1 MLDYTHLH
9 VHSQFSILDGAAKID
24 GLLARA
30 GEMGMDAL
38 ALTDHGNL
46 FGLLKFYNA
55 AKEKY
60 KIKPILGCE
69 IYVARRTRA
78 DKASRVDRSGY
89 HLILLAKNT
98 QGYRNLSKLS
108 SLGYR
113 RENFYYTPRIDKPLL
128 RQYHE
133 GLIASS
139 ACLGG
144 EIPSTILLHGEERA
158 ATVLEEYLDIFGED
172 FYLEMQ
178 NHGLKEQ
185 EQVNK
190 SLLNLSAR
198 YGVKLIATNDV
209 HFIHREDHE
218 AHRILICLNTGK
230 EMETEEGMH
239 YTGQEF
245 LKSSDEMALL
255 FPGMPEV
262 LTNTREIV
270 DKVEDYHIT
279 TDTVIVPHFP
289 LPEEFASEY
298 DYLRYLTYEGA
309 AKRYPEIT
317 PDIRERLDYELDEIN
332 REGFSGYFLI
342 VQDFINA
349 ARKMGVVVGPGRGSA
364 AGSAVAYCTGIT
376 NIDPIR
382 YNLLFERFLNPERV
396 TMPDIDVDFDDAGRD
411 SVMKYVVDKYGEER
425 VAQIITFGTMAARS
439 AIRDVG
445 RVLKVPLEDVDK
457 IAKLVPE
464 KPGVT
469 LMKAFKDVPELADL
483 KKNGPENIRRMLTF
497 AEILEGSNRH
507 TSTHAC
513 GVIIGPDS
521 LIEHVPLAIA
531 KDSAMMVTQYEG
543 KLVEKVGM
551 LKMDFLG
558 LKTLSIV
565 KDAIELIRKRH
576 GIQIDIDHLPLDDPK
591 TFDLYQRGD
600 TIATFQFESDGMRAY
615 LKELKPSNLEDLI
628 AMNALH
634 RPGPIQFIPSFINRK
649 HNREKVEFLDPLLE
663 DILKPTY
670 GIMVYQEQIMQVAQR
685 MGGFTLG
692 KADILRRAMGKKEK
706 AEMEKQ
712 RADFLQGA
720 RNKGISEPKAI
731 EVFNIMLDFANYGFN
746 RSHSAAYSL
755 IAYQTAYLKANY
767 PPEYMAAVLTH
778 NLSDIKK
785 ITFFI
790 DECRRQKI
798 DVLGPDINESELNF
812 TVNKAGAIRFGM
824 AAIKGIGEAAVES
837 IIEERDRNGPI
848 TDIFDL
854 ARRINSR
861 TVNKRSLEALAM
873 AGAFDSFR
881 NSHRAQYFYKEP
893 GEETNFLEKVLR
905 HAVNYQNRQMESQAS
920 LFGDEV
926 MTQLPDIQLPDC
938 EPWTQLIKINFEKE
952 VTGFYISGHPLD
964 DFRLEMD
971 NLCTITLAE
980 LQQDPGAVR
989 GRDLTIGGMVTEVK
1003 QGTTQKGNPMGS
1015 FMIEDFT
1022 DTYRMVL
1029 FSEEFLRFR
1038 HLLISGTAVLIKAKV
1053 LPRYN
1058 SDSQLEL
1065 KIFNMMLLS
1074 EAIEK
1079 LVREITVRLQLSAVQ
1094 PPLTELILK
1103 FVKKMKGKCVL
1114 KFIVSDPEENLS
1126 VEMLTG
1132 KYHVPCKEFLQTIK
1146 DIPGISYKL
1155 A

>member
-1 MLDYTHLH
+1 MLDFTHLH
-9 VHSQFSILDGAAKID
+9 VHSQFSILDGAAKIE
-24 GLLARA
+24 GLLKRTREL
-30 GEMGMDAL
+30 EMDSL

-46 FGLLKFYNA
+46 FGLVRFFKAARDKFS
-55 AKEKY
+55 
-60 KIKPILGCE
+60 IKPILGCE
-69 IYVARRTRA
+69 IYVARRSRA
-78 DKASRVDRSGY
+78 EKTSKVDRSGY
-89 HLILLAKNT
+89 HLILLAKNL

-113 RENFYYTPRIDKPLL
+113 RENFYYTPRIDKQLL

-158 ATVLEEYLDIFGED
+158 ALVLEEYLDIFGED

-190 SLLNLSAR
+190 SMLNLSMR
-198 YGVKLIATNDV
+198 FGVKLIASNDV
-209 HFIHREDHE
+209 HFINREDHE
-218 AHRILICLNTGK
+218 AHHILICLNTGK
-230 EMETEEGMH
+230 EMEAEEGMH
-239 YTGQEF
+239 YTGQEY
-245 LKSSDEMALL
+245 LKSPDEMALL

-262 LTNTREIV
+262 LSNTREIV
-270 DKVEDYHIT
+270 EKVEDYLIT
-279 TDTVIVPHFP
+279 TDKVIVPHFP
-289 LPEEFASEY
+289 LPDTHTSEY
-298 DYLRYLTYEGA
+298 DYLRDLTYEGA
-309 AKRYPEIT
+309 RKRYPEIT
-317 PDIRERLDYELDEIN
+317 PEIRERLDYELYEIN
-332 REGFSGYFLI
+332 REGFVGYFLI

-349 ARKMGVVVGPGRGSA
+349 ARRMGVVVGPGRGSA
-364 AGSAVAYCTGIT
+364 AGSAVAFCTGIT
-376 NIDPIR
+376 NIDPIQ

-396 TMPDIDVDFDDAGRD
+396 TMPDIDVDFDDEGRD
-411 SVMKYVVDKYGEER
+411 RVMKYVVKKYGEER

-445 RVLKVPLEDVDK
+445 RVLKVPLEEVDK

-483 KKNGPENIRRMLTF
+483 KKNGPENIRKMLTF

-513 GVIIGPDS
+513 GVIIGPDD

-543 KLVEKVGM
+543 KLVENVGM

-565 KDAIELIRKRH
+565 KDTLELVRKRH
-576 GIQIDIDHLPLDDPK
+576 GITIDIDNLPLDDPK
-591 TFDLYQRGD
+591 TFELYQRGD
-600 TIATFQFESDGMRAY
+600 TVATFQFESDGMRAY
-615 LKELKPSNLEDLI
+615 LKDLKPSNLEDLI

-634 RPGPIQFIPSFINRK
+634 RPGPMQFIPSYINRK
-649 HNREKVEFLDPLLE
+649 HNREKVEFPHPLLE

-685 MGGFTLG
+685 MGNFTLG
-692 KADILRRAMGKKEK
+692 KADVLRRAMGKKEK
-706 AEMEKQ
+706 AEMEKL
-712 RADFLQGA
+712 RVDFIQGA
-720 RNKGISEPKAI
+720 LNNGITEEKAI
-731 EVFNIMLDFANYGFN
+731 EIFNIMLDFANYGFN

-755 IAYQTAYLKANY
+755 IAYQTAFLKANY
-767 PPEYMAAVLTH
+767 APEYMAGVLTH

-812 TVNKAGAIRFGM
+812 TVNKAGSIRFGM

-837 IIEERDRNGPI
+837 IIEERDQGGPYQ
-848 TDIFDL
+848 DIFDL
-854 ARRINSR
+854 ARRINPR
-861 TVNKRSLEALAM
+861 AVNKRSLEALAM

-881 NSHRAQYFYKEP
+881 DSHRAQYFYKEP

-905 HAVNYQNRQMESQAS
+905 HALNYQNRQMASQAS
-920 LFGDEV
+920 LFGDEPL
-926 MTQLPDIQLPDC
+926 TRLPDIQLPHCD
-938 EPWTQLIKINFEKE
+938 PWNKMITITSEKE

-971 NLCTITLAE
+971 NLCTITLE
-980 LQQDPGAVR
+980 EIQQNLNPFR

-1015 FMIEDFT
+1015 FMLEDFT
-1022 DTYRMVL
+1022 DSYRMVL
-1029 FSEEFLRFR
+1029 FSEEYLRFR
-1038 HLLISGTAVLIKAKV
+1038 HLLINGTAVLIKAKV
-1053 LPRYN
+1053 LPRFN
-1058 SDSQLEL
+1058 SDSQLEV
-1065 KIFNMMLLS
+1065 KILNMMLLS
-1074 EAIEK
+1074 EAVEK
-1079 LVREITVRLQLSAVQ
+1079 LVKEITVRFQLSVVQ
-1094 PPLTELILK
+1094 PQLTELILK
-1103 FVKKMKGKCVL
+1103 LVKKMKGKCTV
-1114 KFIVSDPEENLS
+1114 KFIVHDPEDNLS
-1126 VEMLTG
+1126 IEMLSG
-1132 KYHVPCKEFLQTIK
+1132 KYHVPCKEFLHEIK

>member
-1 MLDYTHLH
+1 MLDFTHLH
-9 VHSQFSILDGAAKID
+9 VHSQFSILDGAAKIE
-24 GLLARA
+24 GLLKRTREL
-30 GEMGMDAL
+30 EMDSL

-46 FGLLKFYNA
+46 FGLVRFFKAARDKFS
-55 AKEKY
+55 
-60 KIKPILGCE
+60 IKPILGCE
-69 IYVARRTRA
+69 IYVARRSRA
-78 DKASRVDRSGY
+78 EKTSKVDRSGY
-89 HLILLAKNT
+89 HLILLAKNL

-113 RENFYYTPRIDKPLL
+113 RENFYYTPRIDKQLL

-158 ATVLEEYLDIFGED
+158 ALVLEEYLDIFGED

-190 SLLNLSAR
+190 SMLNLSMR
-198 YGVKLIATNDV
+198 FGVKLIASNDV
-209 HFIHREDHE
+209 HFINREDHE
-218 AHRILICLNTGK
+218 AHHILICLNTGK
-230 EMETEEGMH
+230 EMEAEEGMH
-239 YTGQEF
+239 YTGQEY
-245 LKSSDEMALL
+245 LKSPDEMALL

-262 LTNTREIV
+262 LSNTREIV
-270 DKVEDYHIT
+270 EKVEDYLIT
-279 TDTVIVPHFP
+279 TDKVIVPHFP
-289 LPEEFASEY
+289 LPDTHTSEY
-298 DYLRYLTYEGA
+298 DYLRDLTYEGA
-309 AKRYPEIT
+309 RKRYPEIT
-317 PDIRERLDYELDEIN
+317 PEIRERLDYELYEIN
-332 REGFSGYFLI
+332 REGFVGYFLI

-349 ARKMGVVVGPGRGSA
+349 ARRMGVVVGPGRGSA
-364 AGSAVAYCTGIT
+364 AGSAVAFCTGIT
-376 NIDPIR
+376 NIDPIQ

-396 TMPDIDVDFDDAGRD
+396 TMPDIDVDFDDEGRD
-411 SVMKYVVDKYGEER
+411 RVMKYVVKKYGEER

-445 RVLKVPLEDVDK
+445 RVLKVPLEEVDK

-483 KKNGPENIRRMLTF
+483 KKNGPENIRKMLTF

-513 GVIIGPDS
+513 GVIIGPDD

-543 KLVEKVGM
+543 KLVENVGM

-565 KDAIELIRKRH
+565 KDTLELVRKRH
-576 GIQIDIDHLPLDDPK
+576 GITIDIDNLPLDDPK
-591 TFDLYQRGD
+591 TFELYQRGD
-600 TIATFQFESDGMRAY
+600 TVATFQFESDGMRAY
-615 LKELKPSNLEDLI
+615 LKDLKPSNLEDLI

-634 RPGPIQFIPSFINRK
+634 RPGPMQFIPSYINRK
-649 HNREKVEFLDPLLE
+649 HNREKVEFPHPLLE

-685 MGGFTLG
+685 MGNFTLG
-692 KADILRRAMGKKEK
+692 KADVLRRAMGKKEK
-706 AEMEKQ
+706 AEMEKL
-712 RADFLQGA
+712 RVDFIQGA
-720 RNKGISEPKAI
+720 LNNGITEEKAI
-731 EVFNIMLDFANYGFN
+731 EIFNIMLDFANYGFN

-755 IAYQTAYLKANY
+755 IAYQTAFLKANY
-767 PPEYMAAVLTH
+767 APEYMAGVLTH

-812 TVNKAGAIRFGM
+812 TVNKAGSIRFGM

-837 IIEERDRNGPI
+837 IIEERDQGGPYQ
-848 TDIFDL
+848 DIFDL
-854 ARRINSR
+854 ARRINPR
-861 TVNKRSLEALAM
+861 AVNKRSLEALAM

-881 NSHRAQYFYKEP
+881 DSHRAQYFYKEP

-905 HAVNYQNRQMESQAS
+905 HALNYQNRQMASQAS
-920 LFGDEV
+920 LFGDEPL
-926 MTQLPDIQLPDC
+926 TRLPDIQLPHCD
-938 EPWTQLIKINFEKE
+938 PWNKMITITSEKE

-971 NLCTITLAE
+971 NLCTITLE
-980 LQQDPGAVR
+980 EIQQNLNPFR

-1015 FMIEDFT
+1015 FMLEDFT
-1022 DTYRMVL
+1022 DSYRMVL
-1029 FSEEFLRFR
+1029 FSEEYLRFR
-1038 HLLISGTAVLIKAKV
+1038 HLLINGTAVLIKAKV
-1053 LPRYN
+1053 LPRFN
-1058 SDSQLEL
+1058 SDSQLEV
-1065 KIFNMMLLS
+1065 KILNMMLLS
-1074 EAIEK
+1074 EAVEK
-1079 LVREITVRLQLSAVQ
+1079 LVKEITVRFQLSVVQ
-1094 PPLTELILK
+1094 PQLTGLILK
-1103 FVKKMKGKCVL
+1103 LVKKMKGKCTV
-1114 KFIVSDPEENLS
+1114 KFIVHDPEDNLS
-1126 VEMLTG
+1126 IELLSG
-1132 KYHVPCKEFLQTIK
+1132 KYHVPCKEFLHEIK
-1146 DIPGISYKL
+1146 DIPRISYKL

>member
-1 MLDYTHLH
+1 MLDFTHLH

-24 GLLARA
+24 GLLKRA
-30 GEMGMDAL
+30 GELGMNAL

-46 FGLLKFYNA
+46 FGLVKFFLA
-55 AKEKY
+55 AHEKFG
-60 KIKPILGCE
+60 IKPVLGCE
-69 IYVARRTRA
+69 IYVARRSRA
-78 DKASRVDRSGY
+78 EKTSKVDRSGY
-89 HLILLAKNT
+89 HLILLAKNL
-98 QGYRNLSKLS
+98 QGYRNLSRLS
-108 SLGYR
+108 TLGYR
-113 RENFYYTPRIDKPLL
+113 RENFYYTPRIDKQLL
-128 RQYHE
+128 RECRE

-144 EIPSTILLHGEERA
+144 EIPSTILLHGEDRA
-158 ATVLEEYLDIFGED
+158 ALVLEEYLDIFGED
-172 FYLEMQ
+172 FYLEVQ

-185 EQVNK
+185 EQVNR
-190 SLLNLSAR
+190 SLVSLSAK
-198 YGVKLIATNDV
+198 YGVKLIASNDV
-209 HFIHREDHE
+209 HFINREDHE
-218 AHRILICLNTGK
+218 AHHILICLNTGK
-230 EMETEEGMH
+230 EMEAEEGMH
-239 YTGQEF
+239 YTGQEY
-245 LKSSDEMALL
+245 LKSPEEMALL
-255 FPGMPEV
+255 FPDMPEV

-270 DKVEDYHIT
+270 EKVENYNIT
-279 TDTVIVPHFP
+279 TETVVVPHFP
-289 LPEEFASEY
+289 LPEAYTSEY
-298 DYLRYLTYEGA
+298 NYLRDLTYEGA
-309 AKRYPEIT
+309 SKRYPEIT
-317 PDIRERLDYELDEIN
+317 QAIRERLDYELNEIS

-376 NIDPIR
+376 NIDPIK
-382 YNLLFERFLNPERV
+382 YDLLFERFLNPERV
-396 TMPDIDVDFDDAGRD
+396 TMPDIDVDFDDEGREH
-411 SVMKYVVDKYGEER
+411 VMKYVVEKYGEER

-469 LMKAFKDVPELADL
+469 LMKAYKDVPELADL
-483 KKNGPENIRRMLTF
+483 KKNGPENIRKMLTF
-497 AEILEGSNRH
+497 AETLEGSNRH

-513 GVIIGPDS
+513 GVIIGPDN

-531 KDSAMMVTQYEG
+531 KDSTMMVTQYEG

-558 LKTLSIV
+558 LKTLSII
-565 KDAIELIRKRH
+565 KDTIDLIQKRH
-576 GIQIDIDHLPLDDPK
+576 GIHIDIENLPLDDPK
-591 TFDLYQRGD
+591 TFELYQRGD

-615 LKELKPSNLEDLI
+615 LKELKPTSLEDLI

-634 RPGPIQFIPSFINRK
+634 RPGPMQFIPSFINRK
-649 HNREKVEFLDPLLE
+649 HNREKVEFPHPLLE
-663 DILKPTY
+663 EILKPTY

-692 KADILRRAMGKKEK
+692 RADILRRAMGKKEK
-706 AEMEKQ
+706 QEMEKQ
-712 RADFLQGA
+712 RAAFIQGA
-720 RNKGISEPKAI
+720 QNNGINEQKAI
-731 EVFNIMLDFANYGFN
+731 EIFNVMLDFANYGFN

-767 PPEYMAAVLTH
+767 TPEYMAAVLTH

-812 TVNKAGAIRFGM
+812 TVNKAEAIRFGM

-837 IIEERDRNGPI
+837 IIEERNKGGFYQ
-848 TDIFDL
+848 DIFDL
-854 ARRINSR
+854 ARRINPR
-861 TVNKRSLEALAM
+861 AVNKRSLEALAM

-881 NSHRAQYFYKEP
+881 DSHRAQYFYKEP

-905 HAVNYQNRQMESQAS
+905 HALNYQNRQMAAQAS
-920 LFGDEV
+920 LFGDEPV
-926 MTQLPDIQLPDC
+926 SRLPDIQLPQCD
-938 EPWTQLIKINFEKE
+938 PWTKLIKINFERE
-952 VTGFYISGHPLD
+952 VTGFYISGHPMD

-971 NLCTITLAE
+971 NLCTITLTE
-980 LQQDPGAVR
+980 LQQDISAFR

-1015 FMIEDFT
+1015 FIIEDFT
-1022 DTYRMVL
+1022 DSYRMVL

-1038 HLLISGTAVLIKAKV
+1038 HLLINGTAVLIKAKV

-1058 SDSQLEL
+1058 SDSQLEV
-1065 KIFNMMLLS
+1065 KILNMMLLT

-1079 LVREITVRLQLSAVQ
+1079 LISEIILRIQLSAVQ
-1094 PPLTELILK
+1094 PELTEHIMKL
-1103 FVKKMKGKCVL
+1103 VRKMKGKCSL
-1114 KFIVSDPEENLS
+1114 KFIICDPDDNLS
-1126 VEMLTG
+1126 IEMLSG
-1132 KYHVPCKEFLQTIK
+1132 KYHVPCKEFLHTIK
-1146 DIPGISYKL
+1146 DVPGISYKL
-1155 A
+1155 T